1 MRILKFLLF
10 IAIMLPTVGKTQS
23 VSIDTVKS
31 APGITIETAVD
42 KSEIYIG
49 DLINYRLT
57 VIHDSN
63 IVLTPPPIGAN
74 LGAFDVKDYQADEEV
89 RLPSGQIKL
98 ESRFLLTTFT
108 TGDYVIPPIPVEFM
122 LPDSSVKYLISEPTP
137 IRVKSLLA
145 ESADTSDIRDIKGP
159 IAFKEDRTIY
169 YILGG
174 ILLLL
179 LLVGGYLYWR
189 IRRRRLGVTS
199 PQDTR
204 KPWEIAYEQLAVL
217 EAKKYLPEKKFKLFY
232 IELTDIIRAYLG
244 RVYQIP
250 ALDMTTEEFL
260 EATEKTEI
268 PVEIKERLEAF
279 LKFAD
284 LVKFAKLLPE
294 PEKPAADFEEAR
306 FFVEQVRLAETAK
319 MAPQAPAVTSGGGSH
334 V

>member
-10 IAIMLPTVGKTQS
+10 IAILFPTVGKAQS

-57 VIHDSN
+57 VIHDST

-179 LLVGGYLYWR
+179 LVGGYLYWR

-199 PQDTR
+199 PLDTR

-232 IELTDIIRAYLG
+232 IELTDIIRAFLG

-260 EATEKTEI
+260 EAAEKTEI

-306 FFVEQVRLAETAK
+306 LFVEQIRLAETAK
-319 MAPQAPAVTSGGGSH
+319 MAPAVTSGGGSH

>member
-1 MRILKFLLF
+1 MAIFLP
-10 IAIMLPTVGKTQS
+10 IVGNAQS
-23 VSIDTVKS
+23 VSVDTVKS

-74 LGAFDVKDYQADEEV
+74 LGAFDVKDYQADGEV
-89 RLPSGQIKL
+89 RLPNGQIKL

-159 IAFKEDRTIY
+159 IVFKEDRTMY
-169 YILGG
+169 YVLGG
-174 ILLLL
+174 VLLLL
-179 LLVGGYLYWR
+179 LAGGYIYWR
-189 IRRRRLGVTS
+189 IRRRRAGLAA
-199 PQDTR
+199 PLDTR
-204 KPWEIAYEQLAVL
+204 KPWEIAFEQLALL
-217 EAKKYLPEKKFKLFY
+217 ESKKYLTEQKFKIFY
-232 IELTDIIRAYLG
+232 IELTDIIRAFLG

-260 EATEKTEI
+260 VAVEKTEI
-268 PVEIKERLEAF
+268 PVEIKERLGIF

-284 LVKFAKLLPE
+284 LVKFAKLIPE
-294 PEKPAADFEEAR
+294 PERPAADFEEAR
-306 FFVEQVRLAETAK
+306 FFVEQVRLSEISK
-319 MAPQAPAVTSGGGSH
+319 MALVAPRAAVGESAN